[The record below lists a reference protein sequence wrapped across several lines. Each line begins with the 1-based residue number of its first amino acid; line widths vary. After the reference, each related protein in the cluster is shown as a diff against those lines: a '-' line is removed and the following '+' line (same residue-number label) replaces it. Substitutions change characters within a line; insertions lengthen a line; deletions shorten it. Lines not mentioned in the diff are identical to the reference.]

1 MKRAS
6 TIRLGLYFLWI
17 GATVGC
23 SGSSPDSG
31 DVSGIG
37 GSLVNTGGLG
47 AASGGKGVDTTAG
60 GSSGTG
66 AGAPGGTSTAG
77 TNNSGGAAGGTVAKG
92 GTASGGASTVGGN
105 GIGGATSTGG
115 ALATG
120 GRSDTGGANATGGT
134 GVGGQVTGGRSGTG
148 GANATGGTGVG
159 GQATTGGQSLTGG
172 RTGTGGRSTTGGNVG
187 TGGSAGSSGSSAV
200 CKEPP
205 TVFALPSDFPRPPAK
220 KALLACGVYV
230 VGSSAVADAA
240 LIRAQQIL
248 QVELLKLCTDIP
260 TASSKFTSSKSRIV
274 ILGKNEDQSLYWAG
288 NSGRRSW
295 CAWPDANGMIET
307 VTLEEELTSGQR
319 YLLMTTVHEMGHFT
333 QFALSLWNKPL
344 YDRSVGAFQ
353 NCTKAYYNDY
363 DLQNDAEFFA
373 GDTLRWF
380 DLNPSDLAVPDAGT
394 LTQREQLKKYSPA
407 MYQIMSEVFVTTTI
421 P

>member
-1 MKRAS
+1 MNRAS
-6 TIRLGLYFLWI
+6 TIRLSVHLFCL

-23 SGSSPDSG
+23 SGSSSDGG
-31 DVSGIG
+31 DVTGIG
-37 GSLVNTGGLG
+37 GALANAGGV
-47 AASGGKGVDTTAG
+47 ATASGGEGVNTSAG
-60 GSSGTG
+60 GSSATS
-66 AGAPGGTSTAG
+66 AGAPGGTG
-77 TNNSGGAAGGTVAKG
+77 TGGSSNSGGTDVG
-92 GTASGGASTVGGN
+92 GTA
-105 GIGGATSTGG
+105 
-115 ALATG
+115 
-120 GRSDTGGANATGGT
+120 ATGGT
-134 GVGGQVTGGRSGTG
+134 GVGGE
-148 GANATGGTGVG
+148 GA
-159 GQATTGGQSLTGG
+159 TGGQSPTGG
-172 RTGTGGRSTTGGNVG
+172 RTGTGGQSATGGTVG

-260 TASSKFTSSKSRIV
+260 TASSKFTSSKSRLV
-274 ILGKNEDQSLYWAG
+274 ILGKNEDQSLYWSG
-288 NSGRRSW
+288 QSGRRSW

-307 VTLEEELTSGQR
+307 TTLEEELTSGQR
-319 YLLMTTVHEMGHFT
+319 YQLMTTVHEMGHFT

-344 YDRSVGAFQ
+344 YQRSIAAFQ
-353 NCTKAYYNDY
+353 NCTKAYYNAY

-380 DLNPSDLAVPDAGT
+380 DLNPSDLAVSDAGT
-394 LTQREQLKKYSPA
+394 LTQRAQLQKYSST
-407 MYQIMSEVFVTTTI
+407 MHQIMSEVFVPTAI